1 MSDPQYPSSSPSG
14 EGGPDGQQSPYGQQ
28 PGYGQQPYGQQS
40 GYGQQPAYGQQPYG
54 QQPFGVQQRDP
65 DKRPGTVLAAG
76 LVTAI
81 TSGLVFIFCALG
93 ALGMDAVLDEARPD
107 IERELRENDYG
118 NVDFSDVQGIAVGV
132 FVVFAI
138 WALISTVLGI
148 LALGRRNWARILTV
162 VSAAVAALLTLVLG
176 LFAIVPWVISVAAI
190 AAIVLFF
197 VGGANEWYA
206 KKGSAQQLPTGT
218 SQPWG

>member
-1 MSDPQYPSSSPSG
+1 MSDPQYPTSPSG
-14 EGGPDGQQSPYGQQ
+14 EGSGSSPYGQQ
-28 PGYGQQPYGQQS
+28 PGQPYGQQPYGQQS
-40 GYGQQPAYGQQPYG
+40 YGQQSYG

-81 TSGLVFIFCALG
+81 TSALVFVFCALG
-93 ALGMDAVLDEARPD
+93 ALGTDAVLDEARPD
-107 IERELRENDYG
+107 IERELASQDVNI
-118 NVDFSDVQGIAVGV
+118 DFADVQSAAVAV

-138 WALISTVLGI
+138 WALASTVLGL

-162 VSAAVAALLTLVLG
+162 ISAGVAALLTLVLG
-176 LFAIVPWVISVAAI
+176 LFALVPWVISVACI

-206 KKGSAQQLPTGT
+206 KKAGSGQLPPGT

>member
-1 MSDPQYPSSSPSG
+1 MSDPQYPSPSPSG
-14 EGGPDGQQSPYGQQ
+14 EGGPYGGQSPYGQQ
-28 PGYGQQPYGQQS
+28 PYGQPTPGQQQPYGQQP
-40 GYGQQPAYGQQPYG
+40 GYG

-76 LVTAI
+76 LITAI
-81 TSGLVFIFCALG
+81 TSALVFVLCALG
-93 ALGMDAVLDEARPD
+93 ALGTDAALDEARPD
-107 IERELRENDYG
+107 IERALRENDFG
-118 NVDFSDVQGIAVGV
+118 DLDFSDVQSAAVAF
-132 FVVFAI
+132 FVVFAV

-162 VSAAVAALLTLVLG
+162 ISASVAGLVTLVLG
-176 LFAIVPWVISVAAI
+176 LIALVPWVITVACI

-197 VGGANEWYA
+197 VGGAGDWYSRRS
-206 KKGSAQQLPTGT
+206 SAQQQLPTGT